1 MTLHTDGLHEEL
13 NGSPTLSAL
22 TSHLVEN
29 HTESYIPVLGDDRI
43 ETLEIR
49 FAVSRRHWDIVAACC
64 RDQGENNAVE
74 DLAFNAHGNRVAN
87 EWGAVLSLLLARL
100 VQYFFWREAEN
111 NAANKEITPS
121 DLIQFPHRGHRRANH
136 RGPTSC
142 LTYCELIP
150 LKLGAYLTSYLF
162 CWMLLWPCLSLS
174 INNCHL

>member
-13 NGSPTLSAL
+13 NGSPTLSDL

-29 HTESYIPVLGDDRI
+29 HPESYIPVLGDDQI
-43 ETLEIR
+43 VMLEIR
-49 FAVSRRHWDIVAACC
+49 FAVSRRHWEIVAACC
-64 RDQGENNAVE
+64 RDQVENKAVE
-74 DLAFNAHGNRVAN
+74 DLALNAHCNRFAN
-87 EWGAVLSLLLARL
+87 EWRAVLSLLLARL

-121 DLIQFPHRGHRRANH
+121 DLVQFPHRGHRRANH

-142 LTYCELIP
+142 LTCCELVP

-162 CWMLLWPCLSLS
+162 CWMLLWPYLSLS